1 MTQEQ
6 KELLLKDISAR
17 LPYGVWVKDIHT
29 NIIRKLSNIV
39 VHPLYDGNN
48 IKDYICSIKMF
59 DDHYVDIEY
68 IRLFLYPLS
77 SMTEE
82 QKKEYT
88 HIVNYISSDDTDNWK
103 EGEFIYVEQLNQ
115 LMHFYHKNHLDYK
128 GLIEKGLALDAT
140 ELNIY

>member
-1 MTQEQ
+1 MTQED
-6 KELLLKDISAR
+6 KDLLLKDLSAR

-68 IRLFLYPLS
+68 IRLFLYPFS
-77 SMTEE
+77 GMTEE

-103 EGEFIYVEQLNQ
+103 EGEFIYVEQLDQ

-140 ELNIY
+140 GLNIY

>member
-1 MTQEQ
+1 MTKEQ
-6 KELLLKDISAR
+6 KELLLQDLCAR
-17 LPYGVWVKDIHT
+17 VPYGVWVKDIHT

-77 SMTEE
+77 GMTEE

-88 HIVNYISSDDTDNWK
+88 HIVNYISFDDTDNWK

-140 ELNIY
+140 GLNLY